1 MADDTIQI
9 TVRLFAVLRTR
20 ELSSIVT
27 MQLPSGATAALLV
40 DRFFADRPALA
51 ALQPHI
57 RVARNGTLVP
67 REGRL
72 ADLVLEDGDEL
83 ALLPPASGGAAAAPR
98 ENELAT
104 SLVHVAGGRR
114 ASGHR

>member
-57 RVARNGTLVP
+57 RIARNGTLVP

-72 ADLVLEDGDEL
+72 ADLVLEDERCREL
-83 ALLPPASGGAAAAPR
+83 VLPGCGGGPAARGR
-98 ENELAT
+98 EQRQLIAV
-104 SLVHVAGGRR
+104 L
-114 ASGHR
+114 